1 LIFRGMICD
10 EVGYLRVEGRRLGV
24 SWEELIDCR
33 FCIVARS
40 LANVRASFVQ
50 KKKLR
55 IEMESGHDFVF
66 FEYLVLDGKTP

>member
-1 LIFRGMICD
+1 LIFRGMIGD

-24 SWEELIDCR
+24 CWEELIDCR
-33 FCIVARS
+33 CCIVARS
-40 LANVRASFVQ
+40 LANVQ

-66 FEYLVLDGKTP
+66 FF